1 MTNDPLVR
9 AGFFSSWGRFW
20 FNPVDPLP
28 LHLLRVLTGLLVLSW
43 LLGFA
48 GHQDEF
54 YGLKGWIDRQAYRDA
69 RKMAEQVPVPGQMP
83 PDQLPVPISWS
94 LLYACNGDPTMMN
107 VFYYGSLAIVGL
119 FTLGLAPRLTALMTW
134 LIVASF
140 VSSPAVSYEGEYLL
154 LILSFYLMAG
164 YLLLGLW
171 NGTGTLWSYLLGSRD
186 ALAWRLWRSQAGDE
200 ARPSIAA
207 NLALRLIQVHFA
219 MVVVVS
225 ALHKL
230 QLGDWWAGL
239 ALWYPLHPPMSTT
252 PEQIRAEAAYRD
264 TYLFFLS
271 LAQYVV
277 LVWQLA
283 FPFLAWRRGWR
294 PVLLGGAAVYWAGS
308 TLLYRLPVFGPV
320 VFLAS
325 LSFVSADEWRWFGN
339 GLVRL
344 AHLFRR
350 SKETSVTPELQAQ
363 RS

>member
-28 LHLLRVLTGLLVLSW
+28 LHLLRVLTGLLVFSW

-219 MVVVVS
+219 MVVVVERPAQAAAGRLVGGPGSVVS
-225 ALHKL
+225 AAPADEHHAGANPGGGGL
-230 QLGDWWAGL
+230 QGHVSLLPEPGAVRGAGL
-239 ALWYPLHPPMSTT
+239 AAGLPLPGLAARLAAGAPG
-252 PEQIRAEAAYRD
+252 RAA
-264 TYLFFLS
+264 
-271 LAQYVV
+271 
-277 LVWQLA
+277 
-283 FPFLAWRRGWR
+283 
-294 PVLLGGAAVYWAGS
+294 VLLGRLDPALSPARIWARRISGS
-308 TLLYRLPVFGPV
+308 
-320 VFLAS
+320 S
-325 LSFVSADEWRWFGN
+325 SFVSATNVRWFGN

-344 AHLFRR
+344 AHLF
-350 SKETSVTPELQAQ
+350 PEGAKRHL
-363 RS
+363 RHP